1 MGTVV
6 IKAVIFDLYGTLM
19 TSHEASES
27 IEEALSK
34 ILREAGYEIY
44 FQEVWAARQFVAFID
59 YTRGRANTPHE
70 YYAKVLERLEIH
82 PDSRLVDKFVN
93 KDFEMQ
99 KNELY
104 PDVAATVNKLKTRGI
119 KTAILTTIATWRFM
133 PLLEQN
139 KIEIDFVC
147 TAREAAAVK
156 PNPRIYQIVLT
167 RFGINAEEAMMVGDD
182 IKTDIL
188 PAKSLGIKAVLL
200 SRNIRTD
207 RKDADHI
214 VSSLTEIT
222 DLL

>member
-1 MGTVV
+1 
-6 IKAVIFDLYGTLM
+6 
-19 TSHEASES
+19 
-27 IEEALSK
+27 
-34 ILREAGYEIY
+34 
-44 FQEVWAARQFVAFID
+44 
-59 YTRGRANTPHE
+59 
-70 YYAKVLERLEIH
+70 
-82 PDSRLVDKFVN
+82 
-93 KDFEMQ
+93 MQ

>member
-119 KTAILTTIATWRFM
+119 KTAILTTTATWRFM

>member
-207 RKDADHI
+207 RKDADHT

>member
-1 MGTVV
+1 M
-6 IKAVIFDLYGTLM
+6 IKAVVFDLYGTLM

-34 ILREAGYEIY
+34 ILIEAGYEIY

-59 YTRGRANTPHE
+59 YTRGRANTAHE

-93 KDFEMQ
+93 KDLEMQ

-104 PDVAATVNKLKTRGI
+104 PDVATTVNKLKIKGI
-119 KTAILTTIATWRFM
+119 KTAIVTTIATWRFM

-139 KIEIDFVC
+139 KIKIDFVC
-147 TAREAAAVK
+147 TAREAVAVK
-156 PNPRIYQIVLT
+156 PNPRIYQIALT

-188 PAKSLGIKAVLL
+188 PAKSLGMKAILL
-200 SRNIRTD
+200 SRNIRTEC
-207 RKDADHI
+207 KDADHV
-214 VSSLTEIT
+214 VSSLAEIT

>member
-1 MGTVV
+1 M
-6 IKAVIFDLYGTLM
+6 IKAVVFDLYGTLM

-34 ILREAGYEIY
+34 ILIEAGYEIY

-59 YTRGRANTPHE
+59 YTRGRANTAHE

-93 KDFEMQ
+93 KDLEMQ

-104 PDVAATVNKLKTRGI
+104 PDVATTVNKLKIKGI
-119 KTAILTTIATWRFM
+119 KTAIVTTIATWRFM

-139 KIEIDFVC
+139 KIKIDFVC
-147 TAREAAAVK
+147 TARKAVAVK
-156 PNPRIYQIVLT
+156 PNPRIYQIALT

-188 PAKSLGIKAVLL
+188 PAKSLGMKAILL
-200 SRNIRTD
+200 SRNIRTEC
-207 RKDADHI
+207 KDADHV
-214 VSSLTEIT
+214 VSSLAEIT